1 MDDAML
7 EIYTGLD
14 RYGPGDNEST
24 KRAFNLCGLPEN
36 PEILDIGCGSGASAL
51 CLAELKKCRITAAD
65 NYEKFL
71 DELRVKVRQKG
82 LSESIAVINRD
93 MASPDLPKE
102 SFDAVWCEGA
112 VYNIGFENGI
122 KVFGRFLKKGGYMA
136 VTEIAW
142 IKNRQP
148 EELKQFWAKEYL
160 AMTTMLDNAETVKRT
175 GMELK
180 GMFELGKKAWE
191 NYYNPLEA
199 RVKEFIKEKAGNE
212 KALKAAALVQE
223 EIDIYRKYGSYYDY
237 IFYVMKKPD

>member
-1 MDDAML
+1 ML

-14 RYGPGDNEST
+14 RYGPGDIEST
-24 KRAFNLCGLPEN
+24 KRALNLCNLPEN
-36 PEILDIGCGSGASAL
+36 PKILDIGCGSGASVM
-51 CLAELKKCRITAAD
+51 CLAQLIKCQITAAD
-65 NYEKFL
+65 NYDKFL
-71 DELRVKVRQKG
+71 NELRVKVRQKG
-82 LSESIAVINRD
+82 VSGSISVINSD
-93 MASPDLPKE
+93 MASPDFPKE
-102 SFDAVWCEGA
+102 SFDLIWCEGA
-112 VYNIGFENGI
+112 IYNIGFENGL
-122 KVFGRFLKKGGYMA
+122 KVFSRFLKKGGYMA

-148 EELKQFWAKEYL
+148 EELKQFWAKEYP

-199 RVKEFIKEKAGNE
+199 RVKEYIKEKAGNE

-223 EIDIYRKYGSYYDY
+223 EIDIYRAYGGYYDY
-237 IFYVMKKPD
+237 VFYVMKK